1 MTTTQNKE
9 MREYIFN
16 EMNAYVAMCSAD
28 RYGQLSTMDVY
39 SVFKSRTD
47 EVLEYLKQDPMIRV
61 STYGGRFGSYK
72 GIGGLHDIQDEEMR
86 EACKWTWARN
96 KSRLQNQNQ
105 W

>member
-1 MTTTQNKE
+1 MTPTQDKE

-72 GIGGLHDIQDEEMR
+72 GIGGIHDIQDEEMR
-86 EACKWTWARN
+86 KACEWTWARN
-96 KSRLQNQNQ
+96 KNRLRNLNQ